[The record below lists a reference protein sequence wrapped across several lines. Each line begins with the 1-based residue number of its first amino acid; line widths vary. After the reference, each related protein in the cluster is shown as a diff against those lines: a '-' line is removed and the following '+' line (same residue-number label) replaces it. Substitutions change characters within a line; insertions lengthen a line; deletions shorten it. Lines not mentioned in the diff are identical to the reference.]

1 MVKKWIL
8 FLIIIFAAVFSRNF
22 LFSGLF
28 RYEIIKE
35 RKIYSFENENFN
47 EDKPAVEVEKII
59 QSSLEKTSSLLAF
72 SFDPCENDPNLL
84 LKTKKANCIGYSAL
98 LAALIQTELRK
109 NKLDKEWKVSH
120 EVGEIY
126 FLNQN
131 INQYFTSTFFKDHDF
146 VVVENKE
153 TKERIAIDAALYD
166 YFRINKI
173 TLK

>member
-1 MVKKWIL
+1 VKKWIL

-22 LFSGLF
+22 LFSSLF

-35 RKIYSFENENFN
+35 RQIYPFENENLKD
-47 EDKPAVEVEKII
+47 DKPAREIEEII
-59 QSSLEKTSSLLAF
+59 QNNLEQTSSVLAF
-72 SFDPCENDPNLL
+72 SFERCENDPNLL

-109 NKLDKEWKVSH
+109 NKLDKKWEVSH

-126 FLNQN
+126 FLNKN
-131 INQYFTSTFFKDHDF
+131 INQYFTSKFFKDHDF